1 MSDSNTPNIEDTKN
15 DLPPIQEPVLIPA
28 ETNSST
34 SPESSKN
41 EVSKPDDVEVNVN
54 ESTEKKPEIIENKAS
69 EDKVV
74 ENKTAEEKTVEN
86 KTAEEKTVEDKAVEN
101 KTVEDIAVENKT
113 VENKAI
119 EVKVVDYDAIS
130 KEGLDILIE
139 KYLEDGVID
148 SEELVDIVKVVM
160 EIVEKKKE
168 INGQEK
174 KKVALIILR
183 KFIENKIKDYDNLE
197 KLFDKAI
204 DLAVKVSKN
213 GLESIK
219 FSSETISESK
229 SAFNM
234 IYAST
239 MSKINESYPLADDII
254 NNIFDIALFI
264 MQLLEGQTSLDE
276 NEKKILLKKIIQKVI
291 NSLESKLSIEQR
303 DFLLTQVDPT
313 ISLVQIG
320 IRAQKGKFE
329 INPVEIVGFFACLT
343 ACFRKCCSRSKQK

>member
-15 DLPPIQEPVLIPA
+15 DLPPIQEPVLIQT
-28 ETNSST
+28 EINSST
-34 SPESSKN
+34 SPESKN

-54 ESTEKKPEIIENKAS
+54 ESTEKKPEIIENKTS

-86 KTAEEKTVEDKAVEN
+86 KVSEEKTAEN
-101 KTVEDIAVENKT
+101 KVV
-113 VENKAI
+113 

-213 GLESIK
+213 GLETIK

-320 IRAQKGKFE
+320 IRASQGKFE

>member
-15 DLPPIQEPVLIPA
+15 DLPPIQEPVLIPT

-34 SPESSKN
+34 SPESKN
-41 EVSKPDDVEVNVN
+41 EVSKPDDVEINVN
-54 ESTEKKPEIIENKAS
+54 ESTEKKPEIIENKVS
-69 EDKVV
+69 EEKTV

-86 KTAEEKTVEDKAVEN
+86 KTAEEKTVENKASEEKTAENKVVEN
-101 KTVEDIAVENKT
+101 KVV
-113 VENKAI
+113 

-213 GLESIK
+213 GLETIK
-219 FSSETISESK
+219 FSSESISESK

-320 IRAQKGKFE
+320 IRASQGKFE